1 MSAVTA
7 IARRELWSYFV
18 TPVAYV
24 FMVIF
29 LVLAGLLTFY
39 SGDFYDRGLADLQP
53 FFDMHPWLYLVLVPA
68 VTMSMWAEERSS
80 GTLELLFSLPVSIS
94 QAVLGKFL
102 AAWGF
107 IGICL
112 VLTFPIWITVNYL
125 GDPDNGVILAG
136 YVGSWLMA
144 GAFIAIGAC
153 MSTAT
158 RSQII
163 AFILTA
169 SVCFLLLLVGQP
181 QVLDFFQDSLPPKM
195 LGAMGQ
201 LSIAR
206 HASAIARGVLDLRDM
221 VYFFATI
228 VAWLGA
234 SVVILDLK
242 RTR

>member
-1 MSAVTA
+1 MTPVLA
-7 IARRELWSYFV
+7 IARRELRGYFV

-39 SGDFYDRGLADLQP
+39 TGDFYDRGLADLQP

-68 VTMSMWAEERSS
+68 VTMSTWAEERAS
-80 GTLELLFSLPVSIS
+80 GTLELLFSLPVTIS

-125 GDPDNGVILAG
+125 GDPDNGVVLAG

-144 GAFIAIGAC
+144 GAFIAIGTC
-153 MSTAT
+153 MSTST

-169 SVCFLLLLVGQP
+169 AVCFLLLLVGQP
-181 QVLDFFQDSLPPKM
+181 QVLDFFQDAVPPKL

-201 LSIAR
+201 LSITR
-206 HASAIARGVLDLRDM
+206 HANAIARGVLDLRDL

-228 VAWLGA
+228 VAWLAA
-234 SVVILDLK
+234 SVVMLDLK

>member
-1 MSAVTA
+1 MSGVLA

-39 SGDFYDRGLADLQP
+39 TGDFYDRGLADLQP

-68 VTMSMWAEERSS
+68 VTMSMWAEERAS

-112 VLTFPIWITVNYL
+112 ALTFPIWVTVNYL
-125 GDPDNGVILAG
+125 GDPDNGVVLAG

-144 GAFIAIGAC
+144 GAFIAIGTC

-158 RSQII
+158 RSQIV
-163 AFILTA
+163 AVILTA
-169 SVCFLLLLVGQP
+169 AVCFLLLLVGQP
-181 QVLDFFQDSLPPKM
+181 QVLDFFQDSMPPK
-195 LGAMGQ
+195 LIGAMGQ
-201 LSIAR
+201 LSITR
-206 HASAIARGVLDLRDM
+206 HANAIARGVLDLRDL

-228 VAWLGA
+228 VAWLAA
-234 SVVILDLK
+234 SVVVLDLK

>member
-1 MSAVTA
+1 MNAAFA

-39 SGDFYDRGLADLQP
+39 TGDFYDRGLADLQP

-68 VTMSMWAEERSS
+68 VTMSTWAEERAS
-80 GTLELLFSLPVSIS
+80 GSLELLFSLPVTIS

-112 VLTFPIWITVNYL
+112 LLTFPIWITVNYL
-125 GDPDNGVILAG
+125 GDPDNGVVLAG

-144 GAFIAIGAC
+144 GAFIAIGTC
-153 MSTAT
+153 MSTST

-169 SVCFLLLLVGQP
+169 AVCFLLLLIGQP
-181 QVLDFFQDSLPPKM
+181 QVIDFFQDSLPPKL

-206 HASAIARGVLDLRDM
+206 HANAIARGVLDLRDL

-228 VAWLGA
+228 VAWLAA
-234 SVVILDLK
+234 SVVMLDLK

>member
-1 MSAVTA
+1 MNGVTA

-29 LVLAGLLTFY
+29 LVLAGTLTFY
-39 SGDFYDRGLADLQP
+39 TGDFYDRGLADLQP

-153 MSTAT
+153 MSTIT

-181 QVLDFFQDSLPPKM
+181 QVLDFFQDTVPPK
-195 LGAMGQ
+195 LIGAMGQ
-201 LSIAR
+201 LSMAR
-206 HASAIARGVLDLRDM
+206 HANAIARGVLDLRDL

-234 SVVILDLK
+234 SVVMLDLK

>member
-1 MSAVTA
+1 MTPVLA
-7 IARRELWSYFV
+7 IARRELRSYFV

-39 SGDFYDRGLADLQP
+39 TGDFYDRGLADLQP

-68 VTMSMWAEERSS
+68 VTMPTWAEERAS
-80 GTLELLFSLPVSIS
+80 GTLELLFSLPVTIS

-102 AAWGF
+102 AAWTF

-112 VLTFPIWITVNYL
+112 ALTFPIWITVNYL
-125 GDPDNGVILAG
+125 GDPDNGVVLAG

-144 GAFIAIGAC
+144 GAFIAIGTC
-153 MSTAT
+153 MSTST

-169 SVCFLLLLVGQP
+169 AVCFLLLLVGQP
-181 QVLDFFQDSLPPKM
+181 QVLDFFQDSVPPK
-195 LGAMGQ
+195 LLSALGQ
-201 LSIAR
+201 LSITR
-206 HASAIARGVLDLRDM
+206 HANAIARGVLDLRDL

-228 VAWLGA
+228 VAWLAA
-234 SVVILDLK
+234 SVVVLDLK

>member
-1 MSAVTA
+1 MTPVLA
-7 IARRELWSYFV
+7 IARRELRSYFV

-39 SGDFYDRGLADLQP
+39 TGDFYDRGLADLQP

-68 VTMSMWAEERSS
+68 VTMSTWAEERAS
-80 GTLELLFSLPVSIS
+80 GTLELLFSLPVTIS

-102 AAWGF
+102 AAWTF

-112 VLTFPIWITVNYL
+112 ALTFPIWITVNYL
-125 GDPDNGVILAG
+125 GDPDNGVVLAG

-144 GAFIAIGAC
+144 GAFIAIGTC
-153 MSTAT
+153 MSTST

-169 SVCFLLLLVGQP
+169 AVCFLLLLVGQP
-181 QVLDFFQDSLPPKM
+181 QVLDFFQDSVPPK
-195 LGAMGQ
+195 LLSALGQ
-201 LSIAR
+201 LSITR
-206 HASAIARGVLDLRDM
+206 HANAIARGVLDLRDL

-228 VAWLGA
+228 VAWLAA
-234 SVVILDLK
+234 SVVVLDLK

>member
-1 MSAVTA
+1 MSAVSA
-7 IARRELWSYFV
+7 IARRELRAYFV

-29 LVLAGLLTFY
+29 LVMAGVLTFY
-39 SGDFYDRGLADLQP
+39 TGDFYDRGLADLQP

-112 VLTFPIWITVNYL
+112 MLTFPLWITVNYL
-125 GDPDNGVILAG
+125 GEPDNGVVMAG
-136 YVGSWLMA
+136 YIGSWLMA
-144 GAFIAIGAC
+144 GAFLAIGAC

-158 RSQII
+158 RSQVI
-163 AFILTA
+163 AFVLTSSLCFVLILI
-169 SVCFLLLLVGQP
+169 GQP
-181 QVLDFFQDSLPPKM
+181 QVLDFFQDSLPPK
-195 LGAMGQ
+195 LIGAMGQ
-201 LSIAR
+201 LSIVR
-206 HASAIARGVLDLRDM
+206 HANAIARGVLDLRDLI
-221 VYFFATI
+221 YFGAMI

-234 SVVILDLK
+234 AVLVLDLK

>member
-1 MSAVTA
+1 MNGVMA

-29 LVLAGLLTFY
+29 LVLAGTLTFY
-39 SGDFYDRGLADLQP
+39 TGDFYDRGLADLQP

-68 VTMSMWAEERSS
+68 VTMAMWAEERAS
-80 GTLELLFSLPVSIS
+80 GTMELLFSLPVSIS

-144 GAFIAIGAC
+144 GAFIAIGTC
-153 MSTAT
+153 MSTVT

-181 QVLDFFQDSLPPKM
+181 QVLDFFQDAVPPK
-195 LGAMGQ
+195 LVGAMGQ
-201 LSIAR
+201 LSMAR
-206 HASAIARGVLDLRDM
+206 HANAIARGVLDLRDL

-234 SVVILDLK
+234 SVVMLDLK

>member
-1 MSAVTA
+1 MM
-7 IARRELWSYFV
+7 RRELWSYFV

-29 LVLAGLLTFY
+29 LVMAGVLTFY
-39 SGDFYDRGLADLQP
+39 TGDFYDRGLADLQP

-102 AAWGF
+102 AAWAF

-112 VLTFPIWITVNYL
+112 LLTFPIWITVNYL

-144 GAFIAIGAC
+144 GAFIAIGTC
-153 MSTAT
+153 MSTVT

-169 SVCFLLLLVGQP
+169 AVCFLLLLAGQP
-181 QVLDFFQDSLPPKM
+181 QVLDFFQDAVPPKVI
-195 LGAMGQ
+195 GALGQ

-206 HASAIARGVLDLRDM
+206 HANAIARGVLDLRDL

-228 VAWLGA
+228 VAWLAA
-234 SVVILDLK
+234 SVVVLDLK

>member
-1 MSAVTA
+1 MKAVMA
-7 IARRELWSYFV
+7 IARRELRGYFV

-39 SGDFYDRGLADLQP
+39 TGDFYDRGLADLQP

-68 VTMSMWAEERSS
+68 VTMSTWAEERAS
-80 GTLELLFSLPVSIS
+80 GTLELLISLPVSIS

-112 VLTFPIWITVNYL
+112 ALTFPIWITVNYL
-125 GDPDNGVILAG
+125 GNPDNGVILAG

-144 GAFIAIGAC
+144 GAFIAIGTC
-153 MSTAT
+153 MSTST

-169 SVCFLLLLVGQP
+169 AVCFLLLLVGQP
-181 QVLDFFQDSLPPKM
+181 QVLDFFQDAVPPKL
-195 LGAMGQ
+195 LGAIGQ
-201 LSIAR
+201 LSITR
-206 HASAIARGVLDLRDM
+206 HANAIARGVLDLRDL

-234 SVVILDLK
+234 SVVVLDLK

>member
-1 MSAVTA
+1 MNAALA

-39 SGDFYDRGLADLQP
+39 TGDFYDRGLADLQP

-68 VTMSMWAEERSS
+68 VTMSTWAEERAS
-80 GTLELLFSLPVSIS
+80 GSLELLFSLPVTIS

-112 VLTFPIWITVNYL
+112 LLTFPIWITVNYL
-125 GDPDNGVILAG
+125 GDPDNGVVLAG

-144 GAFIAIGAC
+144 GAFIAIGTC
-153 MSTAT
+153 MSTST

-169 SVCFLLLLVGQP
+169 AVCFLLLLIGQP
-181 QVLDFFQDSLPPKM
+181 QVIDFFQDSLPPKL

-206 HASAIARGVLDLRDM
+206 HANAIARGVLDLRDL

-228 VAWLGA
+228 VAWLAA
-234 SVVILDLK
+234 SVVMLDLK